1 MDDGAV
7 QATLNRSRLQR
18 AAHLAGAVL
27 CVVALVLLVRRGL
40 ALGDALGEE
49 LRRIPLGGFAL
60 ALAAYVTG
68 GLLLAFAWSSLVRIG
83 SSARLR
89 RTPLIVGHLR
99 SQLAK
104 YLPGNV
110 FHLAW
115 RHLAARREGAGH
127 RALALALAL
136 ETVLLLASAAI
147 LALGVVSDPR
157 IEALAPWARALVW
170 TAPLLALLAWI
181 GIGLVGRR
189 AGQERLAPRRTA
201 GPLATVFVLDLAFF
215 FTAALS
221 LRLLCAQPDAFP
233 LSAWCGW
240 LALAW
245 AVGYVTPGAPAG
257 LGLREAVLALGLA
270 PVLGAAPALALAL
283 AYRLVTV
290 IADALLALAGFAMLR
305 DTLSRDAAGTSA

>member
-1 MDDGAV
+1 M
-7 QATLNRSRLQR
+7 QAALNRPRLQR
-18 AAHLAGAVL
+18 AAHVAGAVL
-27 CVVALVLLVRRGL
+27 CVVALVLLVRRGA

-49 LRRIPLGGFAL
+49 LLRIPLGGFAL
-60 ALAAYVTG
+60 ALAAYVAG
-68 GLLLAFAWSSLVRIG
+68 GLLLAFAWPTLVRIG

-89 RTPLIVGHLR
+89 RAPLIVGHLR

-127 RALALALAL
+127 RSLALALAL
-136 ETVLLLASAAI
+136 ETVLLLAGAAI

-157 IEALAPWARALVW
+157 IDALAPWARALVW
-170 TAPLLALLAWI
+170 SAPLLALVAWI
-181 GIGLVGRR
+181 GIGVVGGRT
-189 AGQERLAPRRTA
+189 GQERLAPRRTA
-201 GPLATVFVLDLAFF
+201 GPLATVFMLDLAFF
-215 FTAALS
+215 IAAALS
-221 LRLLCAQPDAFP
+221 LRLLCAQPDALP

-290 IADALLALAGFAMLR
+290 VADALLALVGFAVLR
-305 DTLSRDAAGTSA
+305 DRLSRDASGTSA